1 MISLVGKNL
10 TAGYGGVDIIKN
22 INLEVKQ
29 GEIVVIVGPN
39 GAGKSTAMKALLG
52 MLKLTDGDVS
62 FAEDD
67 ITFMLPQDRVNLGI
81 AFVPQTQNVFTGM
94 SVEEN
99 LEMGGFIRSDDIRLT
114 IEDIYNLFPILKE
127 KRNQNAGELSGGQRQ
142 QVAFGRALMTKPKIL
157 MLDEPTAGVS
167 PIVMDELFSRIIE
180 VGKTGV
186 GILMVE
192 QNAKQ
197 ALNIADRGYVLVNG
211 MNSREGSGQDLLNNP
226 EVRKSF
232 LGGKMIDILNSLVV
246 LLNFIIIPGIT
257 YGSQLALGALGVT
270 FVYAVLRF
278 ANFAHG
284 ELMSFGAM
292 ITILFTWFFQ
302 SSNIG
307 LGILPTALLALPF
320 GIIATII
327 LSLISDKFVFKYYRQ
342 QKSVPVVLAMV
353 SIGVMFVVNA
363 IIRIIIGTDTIKF
376 SDGQKFIMKAKQFK
390 AITGL
395 NEGLA
400 LKSSSVITILI
411 TIILLSF
418 TFWFL
423 QKTKTGKSM
432 RAFSDNEDLALLSGI
447 NPNKVVFVTWL
458 IVGTLAC
465 VAGTLYGLDKSYKPI
480 IYLNLVLPVFASAIV
495 GGIGSPFGAVVGG
508 YVIAFSEIMVTYAYK
523 KFFKYLLPD
532 SLEPTSLVQIL
543 STDYKFAVSFTI
555 LVIVLLIRPSGIFK
569 GRVL

>member
-1 MISLVGKNL
+1 
-10 TAGYGGVDIIKN
+10 
-22 INLEVKQ
+22 
-29 GEIVVIVGPN
+29 
-39 GAGKSTAMKALLG
+39 
-52 MLKLTDGDVS
+52 
-62 FAEDD
+62 
-67 ITFMLPQDRVNLGI
+67 
-81 AFVPQTQNVFTGM
+81 
-94 SVEEN
+94 
-99 LEMGGFIRSDDIRLT
+99 
-114 IEDIYNLFPILKE
+114 
-127 KRNQNAGELSGGQRQ
+127 
-142 QVAFGRALMTKPKIL
+142 
-157 MLDEPTAGVS
+157 
-167 PIVMDELFSRIIE
+167 
-180 VGKTGV
+180 
-186 GILMVE
+186 
-192 QNAKQ
+192 
-197 ALNIADRGYVLVNG
+197 
-211 MNSREGSGQDLLNNP
+211 
-226 EVRKSF
+226 
-232 LGGKMIDILNSLVV
+232 MIDILNSLVV

-284 ELMSFGAM
+284 ELMSFGA
-292 ITILFTWFFQ
+292 TILFTWFFQ

>member
-1 MISLVGKNL
+1 
-10 TAGYGGVDIIKN
+10 
-22 INLEVKQ
+22 
-29 GEIVVIVGPN
+29 
-39 GAGKSTAMKALLG
+39 
-52 MLKLTDGDVS
+52 
-62 FAEDD
+62 
-67 ITFMLPQDRVNLGI
+67 
-81 AFVPQTQNVFTGM
+81 
-94 SVEEN
+94 
-99 LEMGGFIRSDDIRLT
+99 
-114 IEDIYNLFPILKE
+114 
-127 KRNQNAGELSGGQRQ
+127 
-142 QVAFGRALMTKPKIL
+142 
-157 MLDEPTAGVS
+157 
-167 PIVMDELFSRIIE
+167 
-180 VGKTGV
+180 
-186 GILMVE
+186 
-192 QNAKQ
+192 
-197 ALNIADRGYVLVNG
+197 
-211 MNSREGSGQDLLNNP
+211 
-226 EVRKSF
+226 
-232 LGGKMIDILNSLVV
+232 MIDILNSLVV

-523 KFFKYLLPD
+523 KFFNYLLPD

>member
-1 MISLVGKNL
+1 
-10 TAGYGGVDIIKN
+10 
-22 INLEVKQ
+22 
-29 GEIVVIVGPN
+29 
-39 GAGKSTAMKALLG
+39 
-52 MLKLTDGDVS
+52 
-62 FAEDD
+62 
-67 ITFMLPQDRVNLGI
+67 
-81 AFVPQTQNVFTGM
+81 
-94 SVEEN
+94 
-99 LEMGGFIRSDDIRLT
+99 
-114 IEDIYNLFPILKE
+114 
-127 KRNQNAGELSGGQRQ
+127 
-142 QVAFGRALMTKPKIL
+142 
-157 MLDEPTAGVS
+157 
-167 PIVMDELFSRIIE
+167 
-180 VGKTGV
+180 
-186 GILMVE
+186 
-192 QNAKQ
+192 
-197 ALNIADRGYVLVNG
+197 
-211 MNSREGSGQDLLNNP
+211 
-226 EVRKSF
+226 
-232 LGGKMIDILNSLVV
+232 MIDILNSLVV

-327 LSLISDKFVFKYYRQ
+327 LSLISEKFVFKYYRQ